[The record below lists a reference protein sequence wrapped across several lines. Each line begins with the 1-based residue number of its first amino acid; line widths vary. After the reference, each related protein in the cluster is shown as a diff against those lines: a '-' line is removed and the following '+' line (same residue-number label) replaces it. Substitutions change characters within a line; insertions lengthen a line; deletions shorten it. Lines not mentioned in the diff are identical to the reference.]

1 MGTGPGDENILTYSV
16 ESSSPGDVA
25 VSVAGDQLT
34 MEPVL
39 DFHGDVTIT
48 VTVEDDGWSN
58 DATDFILTVTP
69 VNDVPVMDAIA
80 AQTTDEDTP
89 LTITVSS
96 SDIDTGTGAGDEN
109 VPAYSAIS
117 SSPGDVAVSVAGG
130 QLTMEPVLDFH
141 GDVMIAVTITDDGG
155 LSDATD
161 FILTV
166 TPVND
171 APVMDAIAAQ
181 ATDEDTPLT
190 ITVSSSD
197 VDMGT
202 GPGY

>member
-1 MGTGPGDENILTYSV
+1 MTDDGGLGDATDFVLTVTPVNDAPVMDAIAAQATDEDTPLTIQLSSSDVDMGTGPGDENILTYSV

-34 MEPVL
+34 MEPAL

-69 VNDVPVMDAIA
+69 VND
-80 AQTTDEDTP
+80 
-89 LTITVSS
+89 
-96 SDIDTGTGAGDEN
+96 
-109 VPAYSAIS
+109 
-117 SSPGDVAVSVAGG
+117 
-130 QLTMEPVLDFH
+130 
-141 GDVMIAVTITDDGG
+141 
-155 LSDATD
+155 
-161 FILTV
+161 
-166 TPVND
+166 

-190 ITVSSSD
+190 IQLLSLIHI
-197 VDMGT
+197 
-202 GPGY
+202 